1 MNYHRY
7 GEKYGFHVDQLEC
20 NFGIPDDTLH
30 PDQWMC
36 FKLSATIVDDEL
48 LVMLDYSSLFYL
60 DQPDSLKAAEEKIRG
75 PHHSLCASHGF
86 QHLRNWTEEYF
97 VKAYR
102 CRKCSNEVRDTVDF
116 NYGPGQG
123 ETRRTMWCN
132 LGRCADSND
141 RKWCMA
147 TLAKSSRC
155 RYGAS
160 SLRKSIY
167 ADFFDDRSPRK
178 TALKLPGKIH
188 EHFRS
193 RRRFPPFPCSSF

>member
-102 CRKCSNEVRDTVDF
+102 CRKCSNEGKARQEEPCGVIWDAVLIQMIESGVWQLWQSPQDVDMVRHHCGSQYMRTSLTIDHLEKRLS
-116 NYGPGQG
+116 NY
-123 ETRRTMWCN
+123 
-132 LGRCADSND
+132 LGRYMNIFVQDGDFPLFHVA
-141 RKWCMA
+141 RFEKI
-147 TLAKSSRC
+147 SS
-155 RYGAS
+155 
-160 SLRKSIY
+160 K
-167 ADFFDDRSPRK
+167 
-178 TALKLPGKIH
+178 
-188 EHFRS
+188 
-193 RRRFPPFPCSSF
+193 